1 MVKKAEIYRYQYNTL
16 MQERVIGSKIK
27 KQIKPLAETTAK
39 N

>member
-16 MQERVIGSKIK
+16 MQVRDIGSKTR
-27 KQIKPLAETTAK
+27 KQIKPLAETAAK